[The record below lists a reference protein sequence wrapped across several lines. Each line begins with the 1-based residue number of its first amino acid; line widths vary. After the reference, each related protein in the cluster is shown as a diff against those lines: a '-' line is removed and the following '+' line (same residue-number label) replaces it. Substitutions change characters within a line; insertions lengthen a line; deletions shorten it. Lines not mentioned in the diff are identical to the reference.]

1 MSIELTIAEGSGRGR
16 SFRLHQAEISIGRDS
31 GNDVVVPDSG
41 VSRRHAGIRRA
52 GTGWLLSDRGSA
64 NGTELNGRTIAEAE
78 PLRDGDLI
86 AVGPVVLSFRAVA
99 AADDPGPRAAGAPFR
114 MAKARAAVVA
124 AAAAVAFA
132 WGTVRRSLRRSRRGQ
147 LVAEGVALLV
157 AMFAASALFQRAA
170 PTNSACP
177 DVVAV
182 DLDMVALSFGHG
194 EVDVEC
200 GGAVSFGFDAPPRAR
215 VLFHFLPMPA
225 EDGEVEAKLNGA
237 RLSQEGPA
245 DARVGQRTLVLP
257 DALLAPSG
265 RNVLSFASARPG
277 KEWSI
282 ARVRVERLETGPAD
296 PKAAHEA
303 YDRGKRKLEERRVAP
318 RNLYDAW
325 SYFVQAR
332 RSLEVLAPKP
342 DLYGEVARRIAEA
355 ERQLEKNCA
364 RLLFSAARYE
374 TYGQDEQARRVYRE
388 LLQHFPA
395 DDPWAC
401 RRRGRD
407 NLAQLLQD
415 GAAADD

>member
-1 MSIELTIAEGSGRGR
+1 MSIELTIAEGGGRGR
-16 SFRLHQAEISIGRDS
+16 SFRLHGAQSTTGRDS

-52 GTGWLLSDRGSA
+52 GAGWLLSDRGSA

-78 PLRDGDLI
+78 PLRDGDRI
-86 AVGPVVLSFRAVA
+86 GVGPVVLSFRAVA

-114 MAKARAAVVA
+114 LARARAAVVA
-124 AAAAVAFA
+124 A
-132 WGTVRRSLRRSRRGQ
+132 
-147 LVAEGVALLV
+147 GVALLV
-157 AMFAASALFQRAA
+157 AMLAASVLSRRAA
-170 PTNSACP
+170 PARSACP

-200 GGAVSFGFDAPPRAR
+200 GGAVSFGFDAPPGAR

-225 EDGEVEAKLNGA
+225 EAGEVEAKLNGA
-237 RLSQEGPA
+237 RLSQEGLA
-245 DARVGQRTLVLP
+245 DARVGQHTLALP

-265 RNVLSFASARPG
+265 RNVLSFAPARTG

-282 ARVRVERLETGPAD
+282 ARVRVERVETGPAN

-303 YDRGKRKLEERRVAP
+303 YDRGNRKLEERRVAP

-332 RSLEVLAPKP
+332 RSLEGLAPKP

-415 GAAADD
+415 GAAADE